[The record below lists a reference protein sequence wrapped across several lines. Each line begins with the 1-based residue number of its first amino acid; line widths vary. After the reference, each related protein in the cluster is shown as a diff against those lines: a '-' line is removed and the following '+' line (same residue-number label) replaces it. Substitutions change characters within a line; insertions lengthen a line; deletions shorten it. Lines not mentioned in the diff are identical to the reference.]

1 MRPRTAIAALAV
13 VFAVV
18 LGTTSMATAE
28 TEPATGTKTE
38 GVTTAQEP
46 AAGEGHVDVSKLTD
60 ANKEIFECVETEQV
74 KATPDFVSCAKAP
87 SPILPAQN
95 ELIWGTLAFFIVLGA
110 IVKVGY
116 PALKKGMDGRT
127 ERIRADLAR
136 ADDAKAEAEAS
147 AAEYQQR
154 LAQAKSEATRIIED
168 ARGAADNLKAEL
180 QKRAEADI
188 AEMRQRAQ
196 AEIEAS
202 KGQAMADL
210 KGEVAQ
216 LAIRAA
222 EMVVEKSLDNATQV
236 QLIENYIASVGS
248 QN

>member
-1 MRPRTAIAALAV
+1 MRSRTLLAAFAV
-13 VFAVV
+13 LFGVV
-18 LGTTSMATAE
+18 LGTAAMASAAE
-28 TEPATGTKTE
+28 PQPATGAPAESTKPVNVE
-38 GVTTAQEP
+38 GLSSE
-46 AAGEGHVDVSKLTD
+46 
-60 ANKEIFECVETEQV
+60 NKEIFECFETEAA
-74 KATPDFVSCAKAP
+74 KTAPEFVTCAKAP
-87 SPILPAQN
+87 SPILPAKN
-95 ELIWGTLAFFIVLGA
+95 ELIWGTFCFFVLLGA
-110 IVKVGY
+110 IAKFGY
-116 PALKKGMDGRT
+116 PALRKGMDGRT
-127 ERIRADLAR
+127 ERIRSDLAR
-136 ADDAKAEAEAS
+136 ADEAKAEAEAS

-154 LAQAKSEATRIIED
+154 LSAARQEATRIIED
-168 ARGAADNLKAEL
+168 ARAAADSLKAEL

-188 AEMRQRAQ
+188 VESRHRAQ

-236 QLIENYIASVGS
+236 QLVENYIASVGS

>member
-1 MRPRTAIAALAV
+1 MRTRNLLAAFAV
-13 VFAVV
+13 VFGVV
-18 LGTTSMATAE
+18 LGTASMAAAE
-28 TEPATGTKTE
+28 TEPAKTE
-38 GVTTAQEP
+38 GAPATEATAGQ
-46 AAGEGHVDVSKLTD
+46 GETHTDLSKLSHEEV
-60 ANKEIFECVETEQV
+60 EIFECVESEML
-74 KATPDFVSCAKAP
+74 KEDPDVNSCAKAP
-87 SPILPAQN
+87 SPILPATN
-95 ELIWGTLAFFIVLGA
+95 ELIWGTLAFFIVLA
-110 IVKVGY
+110 AMVKFGY
-116 PALKKGMDGRT
+116 PALRKGMDGRT

-136 ADDAKAEAEAS
+136 ADEAKAEAEAS

-154 LAQAKSEATRIIED
+154 LASAKSEATRIIED
-168 ARGAADNLKAEL
+168 ARAAADSLKGEL

-222 EMVVEKSLDNATQV
+222 EMVVEKSLDSATQV
-236 QLIENYIASVGS
+236 QLVENYIAAVGS

>member
-1 MRPRTAIAALAV
+1 MRTRTLLAAVAM
-13 VFAVV
+13 VFGVV
-18 LGTTSMATAE
+18 LATASMASA
-28 TEPATGTKTE
+28 A
-38 GVTTAQEP
+38 EP
-46 AAGEGHVDVSKLTD
+46 AANTQGAPAADATAAQGEPHADLSKLSHEEV
-60 ANKEIFECVETEQV
+60 EIYECVETEIV
-74 KATPDFVSCAKAP
+74 KADPDINSCAKAP

-95 ELIWGTLAFFIVLGA
+95 ELIWGTLAFLIVLA
-110 IVKVGY
+110 AMVKVGY
-116 PALKKGMDGRT
+116 PALRKGMDGRT

-136 ADDAKAEAEAS
+136 ADEAKAEAEAS
-147 AAEYQQR
+147 ATEYQQR
-154 LAQAKSEATRIIED
+154 LAQAKTEATRIIED
-168 ARGAADNLKAEL
+168 ARAAADSLKGEL

-196 AEIEAS
+196 TEIEAS

-236 QLIENYIASVGS
+236 QLVENYIAAVGS